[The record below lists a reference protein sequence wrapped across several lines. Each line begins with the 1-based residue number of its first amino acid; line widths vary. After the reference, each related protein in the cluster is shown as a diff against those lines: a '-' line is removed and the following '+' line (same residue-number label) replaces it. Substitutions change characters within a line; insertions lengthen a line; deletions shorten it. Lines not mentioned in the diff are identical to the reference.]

1 MFSVVIIS
9 NSGVK
14 LLDEKSLAKVGT
26 LHSNQTMERG
36 KHMPGKDIMPSLE
49 ELQQLIMNGDENFLR
64 EMLTKMLNLMMEL
77 TR

>member
-1 MFSVVIIS
+1 
-9 NSGVK
+9 
-14 LLDEKSLAKVGT
+14 
-26 LHSNQTMERG
+26 
-36 KHMPGKDIMPSLE
+36 MPGKDIMPSLE